1 MCAFYYF
8 RLIYIRKPEHLS
20 HNGHADLFLS
30 LSKVE
35 ILTLTAFTIVLV
47 LTMDKICT
55 ISDESDTSGDQE
67 DTEHVKVN
75 QGATVSRSEHFLRV
89 QQPSR
94 GESVSRLGP
103 VGKCTNAFSCI
114 IYSVSR
120 THKHKVKNMSS
131 SFVSKET
138 RVEMMNFH

>member
-1 MCAFYYF
+1 MSFYHLCAFYYF

-103 VGKCTNAFSCI
+103 VGNVQTRSPASFTLYPGRTN
-114 IYSVSR
+114 
-120 THKHKVKNMSS
+120 TK
-131 SFVSKET
+131 SKT
-138 RVEMMNFH
+138 CHLVL